1 MISNKTMAVELRI
14 IGRSI
19 ANGMR
24 PLAGNNFTNWIA
36 SILKA
41 YFISR
46 KMPLRA
52 WTSGPIKT
60 GLSKGL
66 VKKQVRGKGIKDY
79 RPDID
84 IVLVRTDKSNKPV
97 AIISAKTT
105 LAERV
110 MQTINWFRYLKRG
123 PMRYRGIALLL
134 VTAWKI
140 LPVAQIKKE
149 CRNWTVCM
157 CAIRTSRNTAI

>member
-1 MISNKTMAVELRI
+1 MGTKRNSEKIHKKEMNDFFNKKWASKETYPRWKKIISNKTMAVELRI

-36 SILKA
+36 SILNA

-84 IVLVRTDKSNKPV
+84 IVR
-97 AIISAKTT
+97 
-105 LAERV
+105 
-110 MQTINWFRYLKRG
+110 
-123 PMRYRGIALLL
+123 
-134 VTAWKI
+134 
-140 LPVAQIKKE
+140 
-149 CRNWTVCM
+149 
-157 CAIRTSRNTAI
+157 